1 MSTSWFFPL
10 TSSGA
15 WLNFGFHGTYG
26 CFLKAFQRA
35 APRSQEEEATMAT
48 VLKPAPQ
55 PVPRIAPREDLNP
68 YRIAQIQFDLAAEYL
83 KLDPGV
89 RQILRS
95 PKRVLEVSVPTKMD
109 NGQIK
114 VFTGY
119 RVQHNLARGPA
130 KGGIRY
136 HPNVTLDEVKALAI
150 WMTWK
155 TATVNLPFG
164 GGKGGVICDPKR
176 MSKPE
181 LERMTRRYASEI
193 MPLIGPE
200 QDIPAPDVYTDAQT
214 MAWIMDTYS
223 MAKGYSSPGVV
234 TGKPISIG
242 GSEGRKE
249 ATARGVLAVVEE
261 ACKVKKM
268 SLRGASVAIQGFGN
282 AGSLVARLFAEKK
295 ARIIAISDSRGGVT
309 NSRGIDPLKA
319 MRYKDRSGT
328 VVGMPGTTRIS
339 NDDLL
344 TIKCDILIPAALE
357 NVITLNNV
365 EQIKAKIVAEAANGP
380 TTPHADEVLARKG
393 ITLLPDILTNAGGVT
408 VSYFEWVQDLQSFF
422 WSEAEVNAKLES
434 VMRRAFLEVHEMSR
448 KHRAHMRT
456 GAYVLAVGRVSDATL
471 ARGLFP

>member
-1 MSTSWFFPL
+1 
-10 TSSGA
+10 
-15 WLNFGFHGTYG
+15 
-26 CFLKAFQRA
+26 
-35 APRSQEEEATMAT
+35 MAT
-48 VLKPAPQ
+48 VAKAAPQ

-83 KLDPGV
+83 KLDAGL
-89 RQILRS
+89 RQILRT
-95 PKRVLEVSVPTKMD
+95 PKRMLEVSIPTKMD

-119 RVQHNLARGPA
+119 RVQHNVARGPA

-136 HPNVTLDEVKALAI
+136 HPGVTLDEVKALAT

-155 TATVNLPFG
+155 CATVNIPFG

-181 LERMTRRYASEI
+181 LERMTRRYTSEI
-193 MPLIGPE
+193 LPVIGPE
-200 QDIPAPDVYTDAQT
+200 QDIPAPDVYTDSQT

-223 MAKGYSSPGVV
+223 MTKGYSTLGVV
-234 TGKPISIG
+234 TGKPVSIG
-242 GSEGRKE
+242 GSEGRSE
-249 ATARGVLAVVEE
+249 ATAHGCVVAIEE

-282 AGSLVARLFAEKK
+282 AGSIAARLLAEKK
-295 ARIIAISDSRGGVT
+295 ARVVAISDSRGGVL

-319 MRYKDRSGT
+319 MRYKERSGT
-328 VVGMPGTTRIS
+328 VVGMPGTSRIS

-344 TIKCDILIPAALE
+344 TMKCDILVPAALE

-365 EQIKAKIVAEAANGP
+365 DQIKAKIVAEAANGP
-380 TTPHADEVLARKG
+380 TTPHADEVLVRKG
-393 ITLLPDILTNAGGVT
+393 IFLIPDILANAGGVT

-422 WSEAEVNAKLES
+422 WPVAEVNSKLES
-434 VMRRAFLEVHEMSR
+434 VMRRAFQEVHETAR
-448 KHRAHMRT
+448 RNRTHMRT
-456 GAYVLAVGRVSDATL
+456 GAYVLAVGRVADATL
-471 ARGLFP
+471 VRGLFP